1 MSWNHSLLLQ
11 VKQQPHSYSQYVVGS
26 SRATSAM
33 KPLTCWSTSSPA
45 SRYPSSLVLASS
57 AIVSCSFSYINKQD
71 LPLCLC
77 YQQRFHYSRQSTER
91 FIIFCCYSQYLTWQ
105 RKACAI
111 ISIHEISFSDLSD
124 IFFYNIRSVS
134 ILSSQ
139 GSSKKIEIKRFFYKC
154 KSGTKL

>member
-11 VKQQPHSYSQYVVGS
+11 VKQQPHSYSQYVVGL

-33 KPLTCWSTSSPA
+33 KPLTCWSTSSPV
-45 SRYPSSLVLASS
+45 SRSPSSLVLASS

-77 YQQRFHYSRQSTER
+77 YQQPRSLFQAVHRTFHNLLLLLSIFDLVAKGLSYCLFMKSLFQIYLISS
-91 FIIFCCYSQYLTWQ
+91 FIIFG
-105 RKACAI
+105 
-111 ISIHEISFSDLSD
+111 LSV
-124 IFFYNIRSVS
+124 FYPLREAV
-134 ILSSQ
+134 
-139 GSSKKIEIKRFFYKC
+139 KKIEINRFFYKC